1 MIGFISSFYS
11 CILYFMPMGL
21 CSRIVT
27 GLLDIGIVYAKIIM
41 HTCPLE
47 IIELWL
53 DILIHIYI
61 YIYISSNLIL
71 LVYSCYHHGTSR
83 PVPIAQV
90 NHCRKCSTGRNDK
103 FPLAMRWSD
112 ILTQTSTNCRT
123 VRTVRGSVNDDFSQ
137 KTKSVDM
144 SYDVML

>member
-1 MIGFISSFYS
+1 MYFFSTQPNHILQEAVDHHNPPPHHHHHRPPHHLTIIILIDMIGFISSFYS

-61 YIYISSNLIL
+61 YIYI
-71 LVYSCYHHGTSR
+71 
-83 PVPIAQV
+83 Q
-90 NHCRKCSTGRNDK
+90 
-103 FPLAMRWSD
+103 
-112 ILTQTSTNCRT
+112 
-123 VRTVRGSVNDDFSQ
+123 
-137 KTKSVDM
+137 
-144 SYDVML
+144 